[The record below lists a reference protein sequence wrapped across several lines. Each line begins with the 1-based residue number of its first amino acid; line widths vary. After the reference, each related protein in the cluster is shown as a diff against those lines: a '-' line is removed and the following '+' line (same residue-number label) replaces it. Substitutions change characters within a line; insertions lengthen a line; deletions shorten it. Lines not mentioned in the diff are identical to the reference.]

1 MSVPNS
7 PTEET
12 ALLGSDIVS
21 KDDTK
26 NHYNKWTILPALWIG
41 GFLSALDMT
50 IVASLYPV
58 IGSEFKLMNNASYI
72 ATSYLITNT
81 AFQPLYGRLSDIFG
95 RRAAVVFAN
104 VTFTIGTFLCGTS
117 RSLVGLCIARAIAGI
132 GGGGLGTMSS
142 IISSDIVSLRERGTW
157 QGITNIVWGIGGSLG
172 GPLGGLIAQRWGW
185 RIAFFFQIP
194 LGIVSTIVVAW
205 RVRIKPVIR
214 GSNAPLLSRIDYLG
228 SFLLVSG
235 ISLLIITFSLAGD
248 AYFWLSPI
256 IIGLLTSSL
265 LLLYAFYWVEKNVA
279 LEPIAPVFILKQITP
294 LNVCLCNFF
303 NAFCGFVILY
313 ELPLFFEAVL
323 FMPSSEAGVRIFPHV
338 IFTSLGSVL
347 GGLYMKKTGRYRPL
361 ILFGYFGMW
370 TSIVAFSVLLSFG
383 QRIPSIYITLF
394 LSLSGTSYGMNLTST
409 LIAIISSLAPE
420 EQAVATG
427 LSYLFRATGS
437 VIGISLSQTAT
448 LTLVLSN
455 LSKQLADV
463 PGKDDLIRRLRE
475 SISIIPDLPE
485 NVRRLVIQSYVK
497 AFSVSFVIVS
507 GFALV
512 GIVCSLKIRQFYLH
526 TSTRSGNEE
535 PIMIF

>member
-1 MSVPNS
+1 MNNPNT

-12 ALLGSDIVS
+12 ALLRSGTEAQ
-21 KDDTK
+21 DDGE
-26 NHYNKWTILPALWIG
+26 NLPNKWAILPALWIG

-95 RRAAVVFAN
+95 RRAAIVFAN
-104 VTFTIGTFLCGTS
+104 ITFTIGTFLCGSS
-117 RSLVGLCIARAIAGI
+117 RSLAGLCIARAIAGI

-185 RIAFFFQIP
+185 RVAFYFQIP
-194 LGIVSTIVVAW
+194 LGIISTIVVAW
-205 RVRIKPVIR
+205 RVRIKPAVR

-228 SFLLVSG
+228 SFLLVAG
-235 ISLLIITFSLAGD
+235 ISLLIVTFNWAGD
-248 AYFWLSPI
+248 AYSWLSPI
-256 IIGLLTSSL
+256 ILGLLISSA

-294 LNVCLCNFF
+294 LSVCLCNFF
-303 NAFCGFVILY
+303 NAFCGFVVLY

-323 FMPSSEAGVRIFPHV
+323 FMPSSEAGVRIFPYV
-338 IFTSLGSVL
+338 IFTSLGSVV

-361 ILFGYFGMW
+361 ILFGYFAMW
-370 TSIVAFSVLLSFG
+370 TSIVAFSVLSSFG
-383 QRIPSIYITLF
+383 QRIPLVFVTLF
-394 LSLSGTSYGMNLTST
+394 LSLSGTAYGMNLTAT
-409 LIAIISSLAPE
+409 LIAVISSLAPQD
-420 EQAVATG
+420 QAVATG

-437 VIGISLSQTAT
+437 VMGISLSQTAT
-448 LTLVLSN
+448 LTLVMNN
-455 LSKQLADV
+455 LSKQLADI
-463 PGKDDLIRRLRE
+463 PGKEDLIQCLRE
-475 SISIIPDLPE
+475 SISIIPDLPA
-485 NVRRLVIQSYVK
+485 NVRRLVVQSYVE
-497 AFSVSFVIVS
+497 AFTVAFAIVSF
-507 GFALV
+507 FAFFGL
-512 GIVCSLKIRQFYLH
+512 IFSLKIRQFYLH
-526 TSTRSGNEE
+526 TSVDRK
-535 PIMIF
+535 